1 MTAMTANA
9 AINRLPRASFHELAR
24 KVKNSVSKP
33 FALQVGAM
41 DGVFFDLL
49 HPLLIEGGWEGL
61 LIEPLPDM
69 FALLQ
74 KTYASQP
81 QLKLINCAIS
91 DHSGALPLYRIDPEA
106 VTKGFL
112 PKEALGMTTS
122 FSDRGF
128 MGRED
133 YAERFK
139 AHMRKTEVP
148 CRSLLETIGDIPHID
163 VAVIDTEGSDWMI
176 AQQLDIARFK
186 TRLICIEYSNLRTDE
201 LKECCAHLSERGF
214 ALALCEEDTEN
225 FLFYRE

>member
-1 MTAMTANA
+1 MIATTANA
-9 AINRLPRASFHELAR
+9 ALNRLPRASFHELAR
-24 KVKNSVSKP
+24 KVKASVSKP

-81 QLKLINCAIS
+81 QLKLVNCAIL
-91 DHSGALPLYRIDPEA
+91 DRSGVTSLFRVDPDA
-106 VTKGFL
+106 VAKGLL
-112 PKEALGMTTS
+112 PKEALGMTTL

-128 MGRED
+128 MGRKD

-139 AHMRKTEVP
+139 PHMRTTEVP
-148 CRSLLETIGDIPHID
+148 CCSLLETIGDIPRID

-176 AQQLDIARFK
+176 ARQLDFSRYE
-186 TRLICIEYSNLRTDE
+186 TRLLCIEYSNLRAE
-201 LKECCAHLSERGF
+201 EIKECCARLSEGGF
-214 ALALCEEDTEN
+214 GLALCEEDTEN